1 MVAWGR
7 SWDGLGWVVLWD
19 GRDGRD
25 GVFPFPSFVAS
36 RDQRLSLPAC
46 HRGCEHRALFWAGPR
61 LRYPAASCVTPSP
74 PNSPCLVD
82 FARLCSQNR
91 QHGPAQTPRSALRPS
106 RPFQKGCVEIL
117 THAPCP
123 PNAGTQNPTR
133 ASSESTLSLRGGAPP
148 VPAHVFW
155 SSARRSLP
163 PCLPQVRTTVRAPLM
178 MTLGPWHR
186 VVQPR

>member
-123 PNAGTQNPTR
+123 LMPALR
-133 ASSESTLSLRGGAPP
+133 ILRGHPRNRPSHSEAARLPSRPTFSGPARGA
-148 VPAHVFW
+148 VYRLAYRRY
-155 SSARRSLP
+155 ARRCEP
-163 PCLPQVRTTVRAPLM
+163 P
-178 MTLGPWHR
+178 
-186 VVQPR
+186 